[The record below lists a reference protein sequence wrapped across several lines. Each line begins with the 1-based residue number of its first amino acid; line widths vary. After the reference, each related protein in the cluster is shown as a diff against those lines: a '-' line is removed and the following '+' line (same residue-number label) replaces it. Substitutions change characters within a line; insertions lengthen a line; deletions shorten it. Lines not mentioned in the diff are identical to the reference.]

1 MVNDFFLAVKEIID
15 LHIAPKIFFL
25 DSNITKESEY
35 MSGYHPS
42 LAVKRRQYD
51 IPTFPPRQPYQ
62 YQDQDPL

>member
-1 MVNDFFLAVKEIID
+1 MVNDFFLAVKEMID
-15 LHIAPKIFFL
+15 LHIAPKKFFL

-51 IPTFPPRQPYQ
+51 IVIAT
-62 YQDQDPL
+62 